1 MHQYKFIFAN
11 YISFQLF
18 DFLQLE
24 KFVFT
29 PLSLWIGAYALVYL
43 RSYGMALVV
52 PWHGRWSRRHG
63 SLPSLSLF
71 DLSSLSFFS
80 LSSFESSLRGSHGLV
95 EIMVWCGRLGWCRG
109 GGLVGGDCVV
119 DGKLGWCC
127 GWLSVMSQMPRPRSN
142 YI

>member
-18 DFLQLE
+18 DFLQLG

-52 PWHGRWSRRHG
+52 P
-63 SLPSLSLF
+63 
-71 DLSSLSFFS
+71 
-80 LSSFESSLRGSHGLV
+80 
-95 EIMVWCGRLGWCRG
+95 
-109 GGLVGGDCVV
+109 
-119 DGKLGWCC
+119 
-127 GWLSVMSQMPRPRSN
+127 
-142 YI
+142 